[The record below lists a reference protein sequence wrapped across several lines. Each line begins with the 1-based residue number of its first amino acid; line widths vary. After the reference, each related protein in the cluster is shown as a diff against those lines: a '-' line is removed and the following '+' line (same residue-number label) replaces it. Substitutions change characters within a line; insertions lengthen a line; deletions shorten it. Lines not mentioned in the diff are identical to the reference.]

1 LVIDAN
7 ISSRIN
13 LMRILLIS
21 GIVFVHVP
29 FDPQTSP
36 FLGANGF
43 VDWVR
48 VFLGDSLFRV
58 GVPCLSAISGYLMFR
73 RGLDAF
79 DYGKTIRSKARTVL
93 LPFLI
98 WNLSFLALVL
108 LGQKGGIGF
117 GYLPDAINA
126 APRDLATLT
135 FAIEGLPIN
144 VPLYFLRDLLLCI
157 LLAPVLG
164 ILIKRYPLTM
174 LALFFAYAVLPIPSG
189 IFLKKSIL
197 FGFSCGIYASLHQIN
212 IRTLDRH
219 AALISTLFL
228 TAAVMLATAL
238 YWTGPDYPVWID
250 MLRSLTAICGIVGSW
265 AISAILIRS
274 RLGERLSGSE
284 GLSFWIFCAHY
295 PLLIAF
301 WMLWNRTAHPGLYP
315 LFYFA
320 TPILALLIL
329 VASHTVAKRLV
340 PKLHAVL
347 TGSRAGHS
355 TSAAKRL
362 TENGANQKGFPDTSS
377 PKEKA
382 IR

>member
-1 LVIDAN
+1 
-7 ISSRIN
+7 
-13 LMRILLIS
+13 MRILLIS

-43 VDWVR
+43 VDWIR

-79 DYGKTIRSKARTVL
+79 DYGKTIRCKARTVL
-93 LPFLI
+93 LPFVI
-98 WNLSFLALVL
+98 WSLSFLALVVL
-108 LGQKGGIGF
+108 VQMGGIGF
-117 GYLPDAINA
+117 GYLPETINA
-126 APRDLATLT
+126 SPRELATLA
-135 FAIEGLPIN
+135 FAIEDLPVN

-164 ILIKRYPLTM
+164 ILIKRYPLTV
-174 LALFFAYAVLPIPSG
+174 LAIFFAYAVLPVPSG

-197 FGFSCGIYASLHQIN
+197 FGFSCGIYASLHHLD
-212 IRTLDRH
+212 IRAVDRH
-219 AALISTLFL
+219 AAMISALFL

-265 AISAILIRS
+265 AISALLVRS
-274 RLGERLSGSE
+274 SLGERLSRSE

-295 PLLIAF
+295 PLLVAF
-301 WMLWNRTAHPGLYP
+301 WMIWNRASHPGLYP

-320 TPILALLIL
+320 TPVLALVILI
-329 VASHTVAKRLV
+329 VSHNVAKRLT
-340 PKLHAVL
+340 PRLHAVL
-347 TGSRAGHS
+347 TGSRAGGSRS
-355 TSAAKRL
+355 TSQRMP
-362 TENGANQKGFPDTSS
+362 ENGTNHKGWSEPA
-377 PKEKA
+377 KEKA
-382 IR
+382 TR

>member
-1 LVIDAN
+1 
-7 ISSRIN
+7 
-13 LMRILLIS
+13 MRILLIS

-29 FDPQTSP
+29 YDPQTSP

-43 VDWVR
+43 IDWVR

-73 RGLDAF
+73 RGLDAL

-98 WNLSFLALVL
+98 WNLAFLALVL
-108 LGQKGGIGF
+108 LAQKSGVGF
-117 GYLPDAINA
+117 GYLPDAIDA
-126 APRDLATLT
+126 SPRELATLA
-135 FAIEGLPIN
+135 FAIEDLPIN

-164 ILIKRYPLTM
+164 ILIKRYPLTI
-174 LALFFAYAVLPIPSG
+174 LAIFFAYAVLPIPSG

-197 FGFSCGIYASLHQIN
+197 FGFSFGIYASLHQID
-212 IRTLDRH
+212 IRALDRH
-219 AALISTLFL
+219 AVVISALFL
-228 TAAVMLATAL
+228 AVAVMLATAL
-238 YWTGPDYPVWID
+238 YWTGPNYPVWID
-250 MLRSLTAICGIVGSW
+250 MWRSLTAICGIIGSW

-274 RLGERLSGSE
+274 RLGQRLSRSE

-301 WMLWNRTAHPGLYP
+301 WMIWNRAAHPGLYP
-315 LFYFA
+315 LFYFS
-320 TPILALLIL
+320 TPVLALLIL
-329 VASHTVAKRLV
+329 VVSHNVAKRLT

-347 TGSRAGHS
+347 TGSRAGRS
-355 TSAAKRL
+355 NSAPKGKPEHG
-362 TENGANQKGFPDTSS
+362 TNQKGWSDTYS
-377 PKEKA
+377 PEEKA
-382 IR
+382 TR

>member
-1 LVIDAN
+1 
-7 ISSRIN
+7 
-13 LMRILLIS
+13 MRILLIS

-43 VDWVR
+43 IDWVR

-79 DYGKTIRSKARTVL
+79 HYGKTIRSKARTVL

-98 WNLSFLALVL
+98 WNLSFLALVV

-126 APRDLATLT
+126 APRDLATLSLAT
-135 FAIEGLPIN
+135 EGLPIN

-174 LALFFAYAVLPIPSG
+174 LALFFAYAVLPVPG
-189 IFLKKSIL
+189 VIFLKKSIL
-197 FGFSCGIYASLHQIN
+197 FGFSCGIYASLHQLD
-212 IRTLDRH
+212 IRSLDRH
-219 AALISTLFL
+219 AAMISALFL
-228 TAAVMLATAL
+228 TAAILLATAL

-250 MLRSLTAICGIVGSW
+250 MLRSLTAICGIAGSW

-274 RLGERLSGSE
+274 RLGQQLSGSE

-320 TPILALLIL
+320 TPVLALLIL
-329 VASHTVAKRLV
+329 VASHSVAKRLA

-347 TGSRAGHS
+347 TGSRAGRS
-355 TSAAKRL
+355 TSSAKRIA
-362 TENGANQKGFPDTSS
+362 ESGPNQTSWSDTSS

>member
-1 LVIDAN
+1 MDAN

-29 FDPQTSP
+29 YDPQTSP
-36 FLGANGF
+36 FLGDNGF
-43 VDWVR
+43 IDWIR

-73 RGLDAF
+73 RGLEAF

-108 LGQKGGIGF
+108 LAQRQGIGF

-126 APRDLATLT
+126 PPRELATLA
-135 FAIEGLPIN
+135 FAFEGLPIN

-164 ILIKRYPLTM
+164 ILIKRYPLAM
-174 LALFFAYAVLPIPSG
+174 LAIFFVYAVFPLPSG

-197 FGFSCGIYASLHQIN
+197 FGFSCGIYASLHKID
-212 IRTLDRH
+212 IRMLDPH
-219 AALISTLFL
+219 AEKIAALFL
-228 TAAVMLATAL
+228 AAAVMLATAL
-238 YWTGPDYPVWID
+238 YWTGPEYPWWID
-250 MLRSLTAICGIVGSW
+250 ILRSLTAICGIIGSW
-265 AISAILIRS
+265 AISAILVRS
-274 RLGERLSGSE
+274 RLGMRLSQTE

-301 WMLWNRTAHPGLYP
+301 WMVWNRAAHPGLYP
-315 LFYFA
+315 LFYFS

-329 VASHTVAKRLV
+329 VASHNVAKRMT
-340 PKLHAVL
+340 PRLHAVL
-347 TGSRAGHS
+347 TGSRVGR
-355 TSAAKRL
+355 SAAKPAA
-362 TENGANQKGFPDTSS
+362 ESAASHKGWSETTYPSE
-377 PKEKA
+377 EKA
-382 IR
+382 TR